1 MNVKN
6 IKAKIIIAVL
16 MVVLVAYG
24 ISATNAGNSA
34 TTLSYETAAQSGE
47 ETGLSIGE
55 SVKTTLGD
63 ETAVPPGEPYP
74 IGEPYTVSFLAQQM
88 QVSTASSN
96 GLGVGG
102 VSGHPGVLSLWRT
115 DRNTGRLVPI
125 VQPAPIQQAIFA
137 MNDGTGKTILV
148 LTRSYTDSTWD
159 TNPEINQFTYRALMK
174 ITAINPNDGNIIW
187 DNTVVTDTWTDEG
200 LP

>member
-6 IKAKIIIAVL
+6 MKAKIIIAVL
-16 MVVLVAYG
+16 MVILVAYG

-55 SVKTTLGD
+55 SFKTTLSD
-63 ETAVPPGEPYP
+63 ETATVPP
-74 IGEPYTVSFLAQQM
+74 GEPYTVSFLGQQM

-115 DRNTGRLVPI
+115 DRNLGRLMPI
-125 VQPAPIQQAIFA
+125 EPTPIQQGIFA

-148 LTRSYTDSTWD
+148 LTRSYTDSIWD
-159 TNPEINQFTYRALMK
+159 VNPEINQFRYRALMK
-174 ITAINPNDGNIIW
+174 ITAIDPNDGNIIW
-187 DNTVVTDTWTDEG
+187 DNTVVTDTWTDVN